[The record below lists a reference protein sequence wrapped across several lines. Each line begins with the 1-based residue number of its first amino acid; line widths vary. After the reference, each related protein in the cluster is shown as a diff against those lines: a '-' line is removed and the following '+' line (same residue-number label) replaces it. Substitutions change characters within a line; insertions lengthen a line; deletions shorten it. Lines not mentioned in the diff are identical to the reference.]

1 MNRLHLL
8 LKKKKEVCERNESK
22 MKWFKERIELQNF
35 YKENAPKQ
43 IELIRSKQKEIAEY
57 LIELRYKEE
66 ISQLPR
72 LVEVGAC
79 N

>member
-1 MNRLHLL
+1 
-8 LKKKKEVCERNESK
+8 

-66 ISQLPR
+66 IN
-72 LVEVGAC
+72 EE
-79 N
+79 